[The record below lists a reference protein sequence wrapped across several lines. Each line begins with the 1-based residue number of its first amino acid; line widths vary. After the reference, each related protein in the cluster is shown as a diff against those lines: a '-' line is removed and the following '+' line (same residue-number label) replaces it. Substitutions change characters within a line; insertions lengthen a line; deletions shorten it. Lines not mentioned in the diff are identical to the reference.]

1 MLTEFFM
8 ERAEIV
14 LAADARGF
22 IGTVPE
28 FPEVRVEAPTPDAC
42 ERRLREEI
50 VRALEREALESP
62 ACSPPADRAAKATEP
77 HLSSLT
83 TAHAQPLIKITI
95 DGAPACPSCG
105 TTGLP
110 TAFHFCGLCGHKL

>member
-42 ERRLREEI
+42 EQRLREEI
-50 VRALEREALESP
+50 VRALAREALES
-62 ACSPPADRAAKATEP
+62 
-77 HLSSLT
+77 
-83 TAHAQPLIKITI
+83 
-95 DGAPACPSCG
+95 PACPSCG